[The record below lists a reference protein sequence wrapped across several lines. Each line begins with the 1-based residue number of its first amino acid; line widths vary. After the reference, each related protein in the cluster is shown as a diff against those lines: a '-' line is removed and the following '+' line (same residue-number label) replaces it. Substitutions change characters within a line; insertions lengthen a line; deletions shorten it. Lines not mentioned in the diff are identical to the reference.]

1 MQRWEERAPE
11 GGRQLGLYWEGE
23 VGARPEG
30 SEEESMAEKMGW
42 RLGLQAQRLKVPR
55 NRLAQESPFPCLPLH
70 VWNKEVIAG
79 ATTATL

>member
-23 VGARPEG
+23 VRARPEG

-42 RLGLQAQRLKVPR
+42 HLGLQAQRLKAPR
-55 NRLAQESPFPCLPLH
+55 NRLAQESPFFFFMSGIR
-70 VWNKEVIAG
+70 K
-79 ATTATL
+79 